1 MRFAN
6 RFIPCNFAVET
17 KTKGYVTKHIIVG
30 VIIKNINIMSKFT
43 DGLKKGAGCA
53 IGGALALGVI
63 GFVIGGPAGAVALGT
78 KGLLAG
84 GAAGAGGS

>member
-1 MRFAN
+1 
-6 RFIPCNFAVET
+6 
-17 KTKGYVTKHIIVG
+17 
-30 VIIKNINIMSKFT
+30 MSKFT

-53 IGGALALGVI
+53 IGGALALG
-63 GFVIGGPAGAVALGT
+63 T